1 MAPIES
7 HWIPFLHVF
16 PQSPFQTFQD
26 PPMAHV
32 AMLAPIR
39 ARCPRRPVAFPGPWC
54 RWIRK
59 MLEVLRA
66 RHRHRAGADF
76 AVLRQ
81 GQGAEKIWKIYP
93 SIHLSTYP
101 PIHLSIYLSI
111 DRSIYLSNLSINQSI
126 YLSIHPSIHRI
137 YLPIYL
143 SIYLSIYLFIYLS
156 IYVPIFRQL
165 NVQNWSECGALLTR
179 WLRNLL
185 RATTACTFWI
195 SQLPKVFRSWGVF
208 LTFWLRNVRR
218 ATTACTFLNISTA
231 KNAPNIRFF
240 NILTWKCASR
250 IFSQQRHALFW
261 TSQLPKTAPN
271 FSMFAS
277 KCASRHSGVQS
288 FISHLTKS
296 LRTHHFSEPTFRNCL

>member
-101 PIHLSIYLSI
+101 SIYLSI
-111 DRSIYLSNLSINQSI
+111 DRSIYLIYQSINLSI
-126 YLSIHPSIHRI
+126 YPSIHPSIE
-137 YLPIYL
+137 
-143 SIYLSIYLFIYLS
+143 SIYLSTYQSTYRSTYLS
-156 IYVPIFRQL
+156 TCLSMCLFFD
-165 NVQNWSECGALLTR
+165 S
-179 WLRNLL
+179 
-185 RATTACTFWI
+185 
-195 SQLPKVFRSWGVF
+195 
-208 LTFWLRNVRR
+208 
-218 ATTACTFLNISTA
+218 STS
-231 KNAPNIRFF
+231 KTGPNAARF
-240 NILTWKCASR
+240 
-250 IFSQQRHALFW
+250 
-261 TSQLPKTAPN
+261 
-271 FSMFAS
+271 
-277 KCASRHSGVQS
+277 
-288 FISHLTKS
+288 
-296 LRTHHFSEPTFRNCL
+296 